1 MVKKIDK
8 VFDEVETT
16 FTLKDMFNNIDA
28 TFSIINTDL
37 DIVKR
42 HINDMEKELKFQ
54 MRLQWAI
61 YIFVIIA
68 ILKIIFLK

>member
-1 MVKKIDK
+1 MAKKID
-8 VFDEVETT
+8 DIE
-16 FTLKDMFNNIDA
+16 
-28 TFSIINTDL
+28 FSIINN
-37 DIVKR
+37 DIDIIR
-42 HINDMEKELKFQ
+42 RSQDNIEKELKFQ